1 MNDDLK
7 SHKSIKQS
15 GLKIL
20 CAEIRSSVSIMA
32 SLLLPD
38 QTYGDEFRKKKLKKF
53 DKIDKTGSYHNSTIE
68 SRRTSNQKE
77 LSQNKS
83 KVNNLEKMKR
93 YNQRERHLRYRLNT
107 GEESDSENS
116 LKISDLQNNAI
127 ADELSLYSFTSESSD
142 DEIIGSLKYFQADPH
157 LTNDVYN
164 QEMARLLKGI
174 KVWETTNSG
183 DNTIIRKQTS
193 HHRTLAGGGSESSN
207 NKKSF
212 NEHKR
217 TTSWDNYRAKQKS
230 KHFLAKNNIRPEFF
244 CQYKHL
250 IG

>member
-1 MNDDLK
+1 M
-7 SHKSIKQS
+7 S
-15 GLKIL
+15 
-20 CAEIRSSVSIMA
+20 

-38 QTYGDEFRKKKLKKF
+38 QTYGDEFRKKKLKNL
-53 DKIDKTGSYHNSTIE
+53 DQMDNAGSHHNSITK
-68 SRRTSNQKE
+68 SRRTSTQKV
-77 LSQNKS
+77 LNQNKS
-83 KVNNLEKMKR
+83 KLKNLEKIKR
-93 YNQRERHLRYRLNT
+93 YNHRERQLRYRLNT
-107 GEESDSENS
+107 GEETNSENS

-142 DEIIGSLKYFQADPH
+142 DEMISSLKYFQAEPH

-174 KVWETTNSG
+174 KIWETTNSG

-193 HHRTLAGGGSESSN
+193 HHRKLAGGGSESSN

>member
-1 MNDDLK
+1 M
-7 SHKSIKQS
+7 S
-15 GLKIL
+15 
-20 CAEIRSSVSIMA
+20 

-38 QTYGDEFRKKKLKKF
+38 QTYGDEFSKKKLKNL
-53 DKIDKTGSYHNSTIE
+53 DQMDNAGSYHNSITK
-68 SRRTSNQKE
+68 SRRTSTQKE
-77 LSQNKS
+77 LNQNKS
-83 KVNNLEKMKR
+83 KLKNLEKIKR
-93 YNQRERHLRYRLNT
+93 YNHRERQLRYRLNT
-107 GEESDSENS
+107 GEETDSENS

-142 DEIIGSLKYFQADPH
+142 DEMISSLKYFQAEPH

-174 KVWETTNSG
+174 KIWETTNSG

-193 HHRTLAGGGSESSN
+193 HHRKLAGGGSESSN

-244 CQYKHL
+244 CQYKQL